1 MRPQNMRAALF
12 VAMAVTVA
20 LSGCG
25 KQETKATVSS
35 ESRSQQV
42 EPSSDQNPSNTEE
55 TEDIQDRDD
64 EELVGIGV
72 EKVGIDKERHLILT
86 MKDGSVVDNGYI
98 GGETSE
104 NERVVCFVDYDDR
117 VLKVEVAASG
127 GNVTPPVSPS
137 RANYE
142 FAGWDGTYTD
152 VKSDSVVT
160 ATYTPKAVEGI
171 PYTVTFR
178 DFDGTVLKT
187 DHVTA
192 GRDAIPPANPTRSGY
207 IFSGWNGD
215 FSCIRSDTEV
225 SAKYEEDSSDP
236 RFVVNSIS
244 AKQGEAVAVEIQ
256 LQNNPG
262 LTSAA
267 IDISFADGLTLTK
280 CEVEK
285 ESFTGQFIGPQN
297 LPATEQVRL
306 NWADGTKDV
315 SEDGIFATLY
325 FTVADDATFGSHM
338 ITVSYDE
345 EDVFNLNGDNI
356 LVKTI
361 DGSVYVEE

>member
-1 MRPQNMRAALF
+1 MRPQNMRVVLI
-12 VAMAVTVA
+12 VAMAVAVA
-20 LSGCG
+20 LSSCG
-25 KQETKATVSS
+25 KQVTKATVSS
-35 ESRSQQV
+35 EIKSQQV
-42 EPSSDQNPSNTEE
+42 EPSSEQNQLKAEENT
-55 TEDIQDRDD
+55 DIQDRDD

-86 MKDGSVVDNGYI
+86 MKDGSVIDNGYI
-98 GGETSE
+98 GGELSE
-104 NERVVCFVDYDDR
+104 NGCVVCFVDYDDR
-117 VLKVEVAASG
+117 VLKVEVTTPG

-142 FAGWDGTYTD
+142 FAGWDGTYTN
-152 VKSDSVVT
+152 VKSNSVVT
-160 ATYTPKAVEGI
+160 ATYSPKAVEGI
-171 PYTVTFR
+171 PYTVTFQ

-192 GRDAIPPANPTRSGY
+192 GSDAIPPANPKRSGY

-215 FSCIRSDTEV
+215 FSCIRSDTEIF
-225 SAKYEEDSSDP
+225 AEYEEDNGDP

-244 AKQGEAVAVEIQ
+244 AKKGDTVAVKIQ

-267 IDISFADGLTLTK
+267 LDIRFSDGLTLTK
-280 CEVEK
+280 YEVEK
-285 ESFTGQFIGPQN
+285 ETFTGQFVGPQN

-306 NWADGTKDV
+306 NWADGTKEV
-315 SEDGIFATLY
+315 SEDGTFATLY
-325 FTVADDATFGSHM
+325 FAVADDAIPGSHM

-345 EDVFNLNGDNI
+345 EDVFNLNGDNVP
-356 LVKTI
+356 VKTI
-361 DGSVYVEE
+361 DGSVYVED